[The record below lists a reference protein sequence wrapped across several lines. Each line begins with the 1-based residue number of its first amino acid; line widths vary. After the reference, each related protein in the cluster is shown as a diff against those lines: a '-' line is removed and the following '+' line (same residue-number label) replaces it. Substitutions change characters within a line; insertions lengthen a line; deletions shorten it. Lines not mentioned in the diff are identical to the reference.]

1 MTSYRVMLVR
11 QMSQVIYVEA
21 DDVAGAVYE
30 AIERNDLAA
39 NASNNFDDSG
49 DVEPYVVTDVAT
61 DRDVWTAR
69 VSGDGSWED

>member
-1 MTSYRVMLVR
+1 MKSYRVMLVR

-21 DDVAGAVYE
+21 DDVADAVYK
-30 AIERNDLAA
+30 AIDQNDLSA

-49 DVEPYVVTDVAT
+49 DVEPYVVTDITT
-61 DRDVWTAR
+61 DQDVWTAQ